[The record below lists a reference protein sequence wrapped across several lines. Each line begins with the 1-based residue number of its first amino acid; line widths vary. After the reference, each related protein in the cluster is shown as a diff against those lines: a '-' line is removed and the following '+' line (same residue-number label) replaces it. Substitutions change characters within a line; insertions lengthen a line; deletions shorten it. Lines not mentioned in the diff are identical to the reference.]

1 MPTPHRY
8 WDTGRIVTTIVILA
22 ILIGLIVFVL
32 RMKPAV
38 ALEAVSGDGAI
49 ASGGKKPFALPER
62 AKTVILF
69 IASVVIG
76 LIVSMYLNPIVVFV
90 LLGAAAFAVYYRT
103 DKGKKKVDE
112 RLGGLKTIVA
122 KSAAS
127 ATAAGQG
134 IAQNVASAVDGNG
147 EPIFNGLK
155 AATSSPTDQLLDQLA
170 SSVMRGRSA
179 RKALDGEFLPGL
191 ASATDNAA
199 KDAMA
204 AGVKSL
210 RQKFEGER
218 KLADVAIR
226 QLVRA
231 VASDALAT
239 KAALEVALVKEDAAA
254 DTGLS
259 ALFRQMADGAE
270 TARFDEVGYQK
281 LVQEMWLRATE
292 NPGLANSP
300 V

>member
-1 MPTPHRY
+1 
-8 WDTGRIVTTIVILA
+8 
-22 ILIGLIVFVL
+22 
-32 RMKPAV
+32 
-38 ALEAVSGDGAI
+38 
-49 ASGGKKPFALPER
+49 
-62 AKTVILF
+62 
-69 IASVVIG
+69 
-76 LIVSMYLNPIVVFV
+76 
-90 LLGAAAFAVYYRT
+90 
-103 DKGKKKVDE
+103 
-112 RLGGLKTIVA
+112 
-122 KSAAS
+122 
-127 ATAAGQG
+127 
-134 IAQNVASAVDGNG
+134 
-147 EPIFNGLK
+147 
-155 AATSSPTDQLLDQLA
+155 
-170 SSVMRGRSA
+170 MRGRSA

-231 VASDALAT
+231 VASDAPAT
-239 KAALEVALVKEDAAA
+239 KAALEVALVEEDAAA